1 MGWIMRG
8 FGGGSVVEV
17 IEDYETDTYRCVY
30 TVRFAE
36 VVYVL
41 HVFQK
46 KSKRG
51 SETTQQDKKLIE
63 ARLREA
69 ESMHRQREE

>member
-1 MGWIMRG
+1 MRG